1 MASKIIFKKIRF
13 NNIDVRNF
21 DKCITKK
28 GLFVFPAGPGLAS
41 IQKSNVSYKSIQKAD
56 LVFFDSGF
64 FVLLLKIFK
73 NVRVKKFSGYKFLGL
88 FFDYLKL
95 NKNKSIFSIDP
106 NFEFSKS
113 NKDRKSVV

>member
-41 IQKSNVSYKSIQKAD
+41 IQKSNEYYKSIQKA
-56 LVFFDSGF
+56 
-64 FVLLLKIFK
+64 
-73 NVRVKKFSGYKFLGL
+73 RFSFL
-88 FFDYLKL
+88 
-95 NKNKSIFSIDP
+95 
-106 NFEFSKS
+106 
-113 NKDRKSVV
+113 